1 MKNKKKL
8 GIYIILLG
16 LVLFG
21 GIFSYFKITYSY
33 FGENLTGQ
41 LGALCNVNYHSN
53 YPADILID
61 AKKYEYVVQLNSDY
75 VVKSMDFDI
84 PFGYEFSHWNM
95 ISDDSGTKYK
105 INDTFK
111 LTENIDLYAIWKKV
125 LFYGDI
131 NLDGIVNMD
140 DSTLLSKYLDE
151 NTTLTDIIL
160 SNGDV
165 NVDGKVDKID
175 ADIIKQAVLGTNGYE
190 GLLSNQPV
198 LIYDI
203 YAGTINNSGNN
214 TGGDSTNNN
223 GNNGSGNSSSGNGK
237 PSNNSG
243 NSSSNDNGGN
253 SILDE
258 NESSNI
264 EDDEVL
270 ENDILKDD
278 DNKNEKLES
287 NINNKYY
294 VWIVIALI
302 LLITLRFVV
311 LIIKKI
317 IKIKKED
324 NNCDK

>member
-1 MKNKKKL
+1 MENKKKL

-16 LVLFG
+16 LILFG

-53 YPADILID
+53 YPVDILID

-151 NTTLTDIIL
+151 NTILTDIIL
-160 SNGDV
+160 SNSDV

-175 ADIIKQAVLGTNGYE
+175 VDIIKQAVLGTKGYE
-190 GLLSNQPV
+190 GLLLNKPV

-203 YAGTINNSGNN
+203 YEGTISGGNSSGGN
-214 TGGDSTNNN
+214 STNNN

-294 VWIVIALI
+294 VWLVIALI
-302 LLITLRFVV
+302 SLITLRFVV

-317 IKIKKED
+317 IKIKNEG